1 MEIKIERIKTCLT
14 AQKRKMCKSNKTWT
28 FWLKKKNQNGNK
40 SKMPVKIRAIPTHTL
55 HPVIYTLCDKF

>member
-1 MEIKIERIKTCLT
+1 MDFLAE
-14 AQKRKMCKSNKTWT
+14 
-28 FWLKKKNQNGNK
+28 KKNQNGNK